1 MHLDIWK
8 FTKAETLYVSY
19 YRKRKMC
26 MRRLLKF
33 MENGIIL
40 WNQKFE
46 IFAYKKVCEHVY
58 HVYYVLCMLYIMHV
72 YIMFYAWFQT
82 FFATK

>member
-1 MHLDIWK
+1 
-8 FTKAETLYVSY
+8 
-19 YRKRKMC
+19 

-72 YIMFYAWFQT
+72 YIMFYA
-82 FFATK
+82 